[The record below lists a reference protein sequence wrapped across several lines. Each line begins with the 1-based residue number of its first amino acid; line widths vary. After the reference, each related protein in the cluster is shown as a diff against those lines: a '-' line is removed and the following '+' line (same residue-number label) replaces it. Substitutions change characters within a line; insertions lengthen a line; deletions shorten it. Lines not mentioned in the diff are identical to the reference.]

1 MKEYGTSG
9 RQRALLFAAGLALL
23 LSVFL
28 IWPGRALAAALTDK
42 EGPLSMEVSFG
53 YGNTA
58 KAERYVRLRVFLKND
73 GGEDFSGN
81 LELLTTESSLEAY
94 RYDYPVAVEAGER
107 LETVCDI
114 PLGVRADQ
122 IYVRVTDEEG
132 ARVLQKRVK
141 LGISRDVSECF
152 IGVFSDSPEKLEFLD
167 GVGIH
172 YGSIK
177 TRLLNLNAG
186 LAPEDPLGY
195 DQLDMIVASD
205 YDLNQLSE
213 AQHNAILRWVE
224 KGGSLLIGGGERGRE
239 SMGRF
244 AGEILEKAYGEPA
257 YEEVNL
263 GAEYSKSAPQ
273 EAVMRL
279 LCVNAE
285 LKNGNVLMQGN
296 VPLLSYVQR
305 RKGRIVA
312 AAFALE
318 AIGVFCGDHPAF
330 LEHFYTMVFGE
341 ERVEEMSR
349 LEYSGFSQIYFSV
362 QGLINTGD
370 TGRLPG
376 VISYTLVIVVYLLL
390 IGPALYLYLRK
401 RGIHRYYLAGAAGC
415 ALAFTAL
422 IYIMGVKTRYK
433 GPFFTYATI
442 LDVSG
447 GRAQEETYVNIRS
460 PYNKAFTVSIRP
472 EYTIRPVTKSYYY
485 DTASAVSFTGEE
497 TYKTNIKFLKDRTD
511 IRIRDTVA
519 FTPRLFM
526 LSQELPGAKS
536 MEIGGR
542 ASYFEGKAGGTIV
555 NQFDCRLEDAA
566 LLLFG
571 KVILLG
577 DLEPGQERRLE
588 DCEVLNY
595 PLSYTYALAQK
606 LAGGD
611 AYEKADIYDEGYMR
625 YQERSRLFSF
635 YLDSRMDLGVSEA
648 RLIAFCPDIS
658 GDSFLTGGEFSTE
671 GLSMVTST
679 IELNREKDGLV
690 CRPALQQRPTVISGN
705 YEASYNSMYTGEAK
719 EPAVVEYSLGNDLEI
734 QRLSFESISPCFV
747 NNPRYPYLAA
757 FEGKIYFYN
766 HDTGHND
773 LMGNRESFTAREL
786 KPYLSPTNTLTVKY
800 VDESQSGYGWE
811 RHLPMLYV
819 TGKEK

>member
-1 MKEYGTSG
+1 MKEYMRSG
-9 RQRALLFAAGLALL
+9 RLRALLSAAAAALL
-23 LSVFL
+23 LSAFFMR
-28 IWPGRALAAALTDK
+28 PGRAFAAALTDK
-42 EGPLSMEVSFG
+42 EGALSMEVSFG
-53 YGNTA
+53 YGDTA

-94 RYDYPVAVEAGER
+94 RYDYPVAVAAGER

-114 PLGVRADQ
+114 PLGIRADQ
-122 IYVRVTDEEG
+122 IYVRVTDQEG
-132 ARVLQKRVK
+132 ARILQKRVK
-141 LGISRDVSECF
+141 LGISRNVSECF
-152 IGVFSDSPEKLEFLD
+152 IGVFSDSPEKLEYLD
-167 GVGIH
+167 GVGIY

-195 DQLDMIVASD
+195 DQLDLIVVSD

-224 KGGSLLIGGGERGRE
+224 KGGNVLIGGGERYRE

-244 AGEILEKAYGEPA
+244 AGEILEKVYGEPSYA
-257 YEEVNL
+257 EVNL

-296 VPLLSYVQR
+296 FPLLSYVQR
-305 RKGRIVA
+305 RKGRVAA

-318 AIGVFCGDHPAF
+318 DIGLFCGDHPAF
-330 LEHFYTMVFGE
+330 LEHFYTMIFGE
-341 ERVEEMSR
+341 DRVEQMSMQD
-349 LEYSGFSQIYFSV
+349 YSGFSQLYFSV

-376 VISYTLVIVVYLLL
+376 VAAYTLVIIVYLAF
-390 IGPALYLYLRK
+390 IGPALYLFLKK
-401 RGIHRYYLAGAAGC
+401 RGSHRYYLAGAAGC
-415 ALAFTAL
+415 ALVFTGI
-422 IYIMGVKTRYK
+422 IYIMGVKTRYR

-442 LDVSG
+442 LDASG
-447 GRAQEETYVNIRS
+447 GQAQEETYVNIRS
-460 PYNKAFTVSIRP
+460 PYNKPFTVSIRP

-485 DTASAVSFTGEE
+485 DAASAVSFTGEE
-497 TYKTNIKFLKDRTD
+497 TYKTNIRFLKDRTD

-526 LSQELPGAKS
+526 LTQELPGAKA
-536 MEIGGR
+536 MEIGGMV
-542 ASYFEGKAGGTIV
+542 SYFEGKTGGRIV
-555 NQFDCRLEDAA
+555 NRFDCRLEDAA

-571 KVILLG
+571 KAILLG
-577 DLEPGQERRLE
+577 DLEPGEERSLE

-595 PLSYTYALAQK
+595 PLSYTNALAQK

-625 YQERSRLFSF
+625 YQERSRLLSF

-658 GDSFLTGGEFSTE
+658 GDGFLTGGDFTTE

-679 IELNREKDGLV
+679 IELNRGEGGLV
-690 CRPALQQRPTVISGN
+690 YRPALQQRPTVISGN
-705 YEASYNSMYTGEAK
+705 YEASYNSMYVGEAK

-734 QRLSFESISPCFV
+734 QRLSFETVSPCFV
-747 NNPRYPYLAA
+747 NNPRYPYLSA
-757 FEGKIYFYN
+757 FEGKMYFYN

-773 LMGNRESFTAREL
+773 LMENRESFTAEEL

-800 VDESQSGYGWE
+800 VDENQNEYGWE
-811 RHLPMLYV
+811 RHLPMMYV